1 MNMFKQIMAAGL
13 AFFAISVAAHAQTI
27 GGEVNIDGSRDDVT
41 FIGGELSIRGDID
54 GDIFAISGNGRIDAV
69 VHGDV
74 QYFGGDIDLSG
85 TVDGSVEIAGG
96 DVNISAR
103 IGQDLNAAGGDV
115 TIEGETGGDMHA
127 AGGSVRITVLV
138 GGDLNAAGGDV
149 VIEAGTEVAGESKV
163 VAGHVHYAGAAHGNA
178 DIEGG
183 QVTLSG
189 TFDGDVEVR
198 AEEVILLSTARVAGL
213 LTVRSPGE
221 PEIADGAMVGSSDYQ
236 IEPFNFGTKHFND
249 LDFDTDG
256 PWMHGPWNVIG
267 APFRFLGGAF
277 AGSAFLLGLLAVLLA
292 PRGVAGVAAAFRRR
306 PLSAGVIGFI
316 SLAMS
321 PVVVVMVTILLA
333 LTVVGALLIPLLWLL
348 YLPILFLAFAF
359 GGVAFGDLIFN
370 RAGNG
375 LGFGM
380 RALSLL
386 VVMAAGFALGVVP
399 GLGAMMG
406 LVLLCVGLGAWILA
420 IGYRPGR
427 DAEPMR
433 ASTLKDDNTVTQG

>member
-13 AFFAISVAAHAQTI
+13 AVFVMSVPAHAQTI

-41 FIGGELSIRGDID
+41 FIGGDLNLRGDID
-54 GDIFAISGNGRIDAV
+54 GDVFAIAGNGRIDAV

-74 QYFGGDIDLSG
+74 EYFGGDIDLRG

-96 DVNISAR
+96 DVTISAR
-103 IGQDLNAAGGDV
+103 IGRDLSAAGGDV
-115 TIEGETGGDMHA
+115 TIEGETGGELHA
-127 AGGSVRITVLV
+127 AGGSIRITALV
-138 GGDLNAAGGDV
+138 GGDLRAAGGDV
-149 VIEAGTEVAGESKV
+149 AIEPASEVSGSSKIV
-163 VAGHVHYAGAAHGNA
+163 GGHVHYAGATHGDA

-198 AEEVILLSTARVAGL
+198 AEQVTLLSTARIAGV
-213 LTVRSPGE
+213 LTVRSPVA
-221 PEIADGAMVGSSDYQ
+221 PEIADGAVVGTTDYR
-236 IEPFNFGTKHFND
+236 EEAFNFGTKHFND
-249 LDFDTDG
+249 LGFNTDG

-306 PLSAGVIGFI
+306 PLSAGVIGFV

-321 PVVVVMVTILLA
+321 PVVMVMVTILLA
-333 LTVVGALLIPLLWLL
+333 LTVIGALLIPLLWLL

-359 GGVAFGDLIFN
+359 GGIAFGDLTFN
-370 RAGNG
+370 RSENG

-386 VVMAAGFALGVVP
+386 VVMAAAFALGVIP
-399 GLGAMMG
+399 GLGAMVG
-406 LVLLCVGLGAWILA
+406 FLLLCVGLGAWILA
-420 IGYRPGR
+420 IGYRPAR
-427 DAEPMR
+427 DGEPVR
-433 ASTLKDDNTVTQG
+433 ASTAKDDITVTQG